1 MLAGSNG
8 SGKSTVLSMLAGIL
22 KPSSGKITAHGR
34 IGYVPQGS
42 ALLEDATVEENL
54 NFFASLA
61 KTSVPRELPFS
72 VESYKKKLVST
83 LSGGMKKQVSIACAA
98 IGDPQIMLLDEPC
111 AALDI
116 TFRDEM
122 ISLVEKWKSEGKTVI
137 YVGHDP
143 AEFYS
148 FFDTLVYVAPT
159 PLICKKETLQDTN
172 KGLEEFTKFYKA
184 NLVNLKRK

>member
-1 MLAGSNG
+1 
-8 SGKSTVLSMLAGIL
+8 MLAGIL

-34 IGYVPQGS
+34 IGYVPQGT

-61 KTSVPRELPFS
+61 KASVPRELPFS

-122 ISLVEKWKSEGKTVI
+122 IRLVEKWKREGKTVI

-148 FFDTLVYVAPT
+148 FFNTLVFIAPT
-159 PLICKKETLQDTN
+159 PLICKKEALQDTN

-184 NLVNLKRK
+184 NLENLKRK

>member
-1 MLAGSNG
+1 
-8 SGKSTVLSMLAGIL
+8 MLAGIL

-34 IGYVPQGS
+34 IGYMPQGS

-159 PLICKKETLQDTN
+159 PLICKKETLQDPG
-172 KGLEEFTKFYKA
+172 KSLEEFTKFYKA
-184 NLVNLKRK
+184 NLENLKRK